1 MISNRYRAAMI
12 LAPLLACSWLLL
24 AFVDPNGP
32 GNYLSIG
39 FMVGTL
45 FSQPTLAA
53 AWTAL
58 GPGPLLWRLPLS
70 LAWIAALAVAYVVQ
84 NRLHRISMPSSEL
97 VFVASVA
104 GQWMLVQLP
113 LWVLAV
119 VYGLRV
125 RHQSDP
131 PETVR
136 DRQFGIRQ
144 VMILTFIVAVVL
156 GVFRLAVAEY
166 AMHFENINRTSLAII
181 GVQALA
187 AVTMNLPLLI
197 AALLPRFW
205 LPAIGVVLTL
215 IGLGTWYELPLLLI
229 IGGPGVGASVWL
241 LVLINGYQSAWILA
255 VVAILRMCG
264 YGIGRSDRPTVD
276 RG

>member
-1 MISNRYRAAMI
+1 
-12 LAPLLACSWLLL
+12 
-24 AFVDPNGP
+24 
-32 GNYLSIG
+32 
-39 FMVGTL
+39 
-45 FSQPTLAA
+45 
-53 AWTAL
+53 
-58 GPGPLLWRLPLS
+58 
-70 LAWIAALAVAYVVQ
+70 
-84 NRLHRISMPSSEL
+84 MPSSEL

-205 LPAIGVVLTL
+205 LPAIVVVLTL

-241 LVLINGYQSAWILA
+241 LVFINGFQSAWILA
-255 VVAILRMCG
+255 VVTILRMCG